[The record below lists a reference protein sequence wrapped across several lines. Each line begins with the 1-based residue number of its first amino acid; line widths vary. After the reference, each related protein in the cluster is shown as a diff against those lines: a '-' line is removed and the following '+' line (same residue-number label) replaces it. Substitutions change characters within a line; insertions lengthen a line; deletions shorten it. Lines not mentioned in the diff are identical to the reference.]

1 MSVVGDDAPGRRR
14 AAAIAGHHGEA
25 TAARDLVAD
34 DDPGVR
40 ATALAALARA
50 GALTGAEV
58 AAGLADPDP
67 GVRRRACEV
76 AAGPGTPRAGWTL
89 TDVLGDDD
97 PTVVE
102 VAAWAAGEIDPPEPR
117 TVATLAA
124 LATGHE
130 DGLVREAATAALGAV
145 GHPAGLAA
153 VLVACTDKATVRRRA
168 VLALAAFDGADVEAA
183 LRGAATDRDRQVRQ
197 AAEDLLAGWGA

>member
-1 MSVVGDDAPGRRR
+1 MTVEGRDVRGRRR
-14 AAAIAGHHGEA
+14 AAAIAGHDGD
-25 TAARDLVAD
+25 TAAARTLVTD

-50 GALTGAEV
+50 GALSGEDV
-58 AAGLADPDP
+58 AAGLADADP
-67 GVRRRACEV
+67 SVRRRACEV
-76 AAGPGTPRAGWTL
+76 AAGPGTPRAGWAL

-117 TVATLAA
+117 SVATLAA
-124 LATGHE
+124 LATDHA

-145 GHPAGLAA
+145 GDPAGLAA
-153 VLVACTDKATVRRRA
+153 VLAACTDKATIRRRA
-168 VLALAAFDGADVEAA
+168 VLALAAFDGPEVEAA
-183 LRGAATDRDRQVRQ
+183 LRRAATDRDRQVRQ
-197 AAEDLLAGWGA
+197 AAEDLLAGWGT